1 MYITSSFRCHIFI
14 YFVPYQIKLTTW
26 LLLIVTVSV
35 APTHAVPRRG
45 PYDEKTK
52 YGKPVAEIK
61 YSSPSCRTHISSL
74 TEFGGVGD
82 GTTLNTDAFRSAI
95 DHLSQFA
102 SNGGGML
109 YVPAGKWLTGPF
121 NLTSYFT
128 LFLHKDATIL
138 GTQVRR
144 ISLLF

>member
-1 MYITSSFRCHIFI
+1 M
-14 YFVPYQIKLTTW
+14 QIELTTW
-26 LLLIVTVSV
+26 LLLIATISIT
-35 APTHAVPRRG
+35 PTQAVRRQG
-45 PYDEKTK
+45 SFDEKPK
-52 YGKPVAEIK
+52 SGNPVTMIK
-61 YSSPSCRTHISSL
+61 YSSPSCRAHTSSL
-74 TEFGGVGD
+74 AEFGGVGD

-95 DHLSQFA
+95 NHLSQYA

-138 GTQVRR
+138 GTQVSTQK
-144 ISLLF
+144 ILLLYNACFFFLLDP